1 MKNQVKSTFIQIVI
15 GAAVVVGGLV
25 ALNKFAP
32 NFTLFPDTAK
42 VSEPIMDEA
51 ESPNDLDP
59 SQPERDGNDIDLL
72 SPIEKPTSIFEDE
85 EESSIRKNEIPKGV
99 AANQSYSLDKRLR
112 AGSIGMITP
121 LDVLKAS
128 KRSYTNSLVNEICP
142 TNIKNYH
149 KDFTLYFM
157 IRDDKLVESILFLSV
172 NIGKTNY
179 VFKAQKGNNKLVI
192 PNNLKAGRH
201 QITFGY
207 YLKKDVAEDKIP
219 YYAKNCMITI
229 KE

>member
-1 MKNQVKSTFIQIVI
+1 MKNQVKSTLIQIII

-25 ALNKFAP
+25 ALNKFVP
-32 NFTLFPDTAK
+32 NFTLFPDTAALSEK
-42 VSEPIMDEA
+42 VADEA
-51 ESPNDLDP
+51 QSPDDLETSPPEKDES
-59 SQPERDGNDIDLL
+59 DLL
-72 SPIEKPTSIFEDE
+72 SPIEKPASIFEADE

-99 AANQSYSLDKRLR
+99 TANQSYSLDKRLR
-112 AGSIGMITP
+112 AGSQTMVRP
-121 LDVLKAS
+121 VDVLKAS

-179 VFKAQKGNNKLVI
+179 AFKAQKGNNKLVI
-192 PNNLKAGRH
+192 PNNLKAGQH

-229 KE
+229 K